1 MLFVEVRRF
10 FEMVVRSTRVSCPFT
25 FDIRLYLTR
34 FLVYTFARSL
44 TGGYYVTNLGFY
56 LFIRYVVIVRT
67 KGATSGPSTKIDR

>member
-10 FEMVVRSTRVSCPFT
+10 FEMVVRSTRVSYPFT

-34 FLVYTFARSL
+34 FLVYTFVRSPAD
-44 TGGYYVTNLGFY
+44 TTFTNLGFY